1 MENSCLNNGK
11 KWTILNAVL
20 CDHKFISVTVI
31 PTWKRPIIKSEQVW
45 NKCCMLV
52 DKMEYKAKQ
61 HLHAASD
68 LDAGQAIYEPTNR
81 E

>member
-1 MENSCLNNGK
+1 MRPQ
-11 KWTILNAVL
+11 V
-20 CDHKFISVTVI
+20 HISVTVI
-31 PTWKRPIIKSEQVW
+31 WKRLIIKSEQVW

-52 DKMEYKAKQ
+52 DKMDTRQ